1 MVKVPTNGIVK
12 FIFCDKIICMSKEEQ
27 KKKRESHVKS
37 LRLLRLEKAIQ
48 SIPYPSV
55 ERLMK
60 ELEVSRRTILRDLEE
75 LKIFY
80 NAPIEYD
87 RLRKGYYYTDET
99 FFVKNVL
106 ISEGELVAMAGILP
120 LLERYDNT
128 PLKETIT
135 KVYDTISQMLPSQVE
150 VQSSLL
156 NNVQFISDPLPA
168 IDSDVFNKIFE
179 AIKTHKTVSFG
190 YRSISSTTHSAHKLD
205 PYKIY
210 CQKGDW
216 YAVGFCH
223 KHNKYSTY
231 NLSRMKDLVLLD
243 EFAPDPDYESKVHI
257 DPNFGIWNN
266 ELPVFKFE
274 LVFDKSINTYILERT
289 WHKNQKCFQDK
300 EGNVH
305 LSFESNQ
312 LQETLYW
319 VLHFGSAVKILN
331 PPELKKM
338 YKEEV
343 GKMWATIT

>member
-1 MVKVPTNGIVK
+1 MNKQTDN
-12 FIFCDKIICMSKEEQ
+12 
-27 KKKRESHVKS
+27 KKPREHHVKS

-48 SIPYPSV
+48 TIPYPSV
-55 ERLMK
+55 SRLMD
-60 ELEVSRRTILRDLEE
+60 ELEVSRRTVLRDLEE
-75 LKIFY
+75 LRIYY

-87 RLRKGYYYTDET
+87 RLRKGFYYTDET

-128 PLKETIT
+128 PLKETIS
-135 KVYDTISQMLPSQVE
+135 KVYGTICQMLPNEVE

-156 NNVQFISDPLPA
+156 NNIQFISDPLPA
-168 IDSDVFNKIFE
+168 IDSEVFKKIFE
-179 AIKTHKTVSFG
+179 AIKAHKTISFG
-190 YRSISSTTHSAHKLD
+190 YRSIKSTEHTPHTLD

-210 CQKGDW
+210 CHKGNW

-231 NLSRMKDLVLLD
+231 NLSRMKDIVLLSAF
-243 EFAPDPDYESKVHI
+243 EPDPKYEKKVHI

-266 ELPVFKFE
+266 ELPKLKFE
-274 LVFDKSINTYILERT
+274 FVFDKSINTYILERT

-319 VLHFGSAVKILN
+319 VLSFSDAVTILN
-331 PPELKKM
+331 PPELKEL
-338 YKEEV
+338 YKENV
-343 GKMWATIT
+343 KRMMKKIK

>member
-1 MVKVPTNGIVK
+1 MTTQTQ
-12 FIFCDKIICMSKEEQ
+12 E
-27 KKKRESHVKS
+27 KKPREHHVKS

-48 SIPYPSV
+48 TIAYPSV
-55 ERLMK
+55 ARLMK
-60 ELEVSRRTILRDLEE
+60 ELEVSRRTILRDLDE
-75 LKIFY
+75 LKIYY

-87 RLRKGYYYTDET
+87 RARGGYYYTDET

-106 ISEGELVAMAGILP
+106 VSESELVAMAGILP

-128 PLKETIT
+128 PLKDTIT
-135 KVYDTISQMLPSQVE
+135 KVYQTISQMLPDQVQ

-156 NNVQFISDPLPA
+156 NKVQFISDPLPS
-168 IDSDVFNKIFE
+168 IDNEVFTRIFE
-179 AIKTHKTVSFG
+179 AINLHKTISFG
-190 YRSISSTTHSAHKLD
+190 YRSISSTEHKPHSLD

-223 KHNKYSTY
+223 THKSYSTY
-231 NLSRMKDLVLLD
+231 NLSRMKDIVLLD
-243 EFAPDPDYESKVHI
+243 EFTPDPDYEKKVHI

-266 ELPVFKFE
+266 ELPSLKFE

-289 WHKNQKCFQDK
+289 WHKNQKCSQDK

-319 VLHFGSAVKILN
+319 VLHFGSAVKIVN
-331 PPELKKM
+331 PPELKKL

-343 GKMWATIT
+343 EKMRKLAL